1 MKSMPMKFSFDW
13 FLRSGGKGLVYLA
26 VIGVAVIMILPFYWM
41 IITSVMPVQDIQSFP
56 PKFFPNRITGSHFT
70 EAFNKAPWFQY
81 YLNSFVVATGSVG
94 LSLLFGLFA
103 GYAFAV
109 YRFPFQNFF
118 FILILSTI
126 MIPVQVTSVALYM
139 MVAKL
144 QWVDTFPGIL
154 APNFASAFAV
164 FLLRQHIQSIPG
176 DLIDAARIDG
186 SGEVR
191 IVTTIIAPLLKTT
204 IATVGLI
211 LFLSSWNDFLWP
223 VVVISSERMR
233 TIPIGIALF
242 KDPYGVVNYGP
253 LMAATVISTVPM
265 LIAYIFTQKHLV
277 RGIAMTGMKG

>member
-1 MKSMPMKFSFDW
+1 MKFSFDR
-13 FLRSGGKGLVYLA
+13 LLLYGGKGLVYLA
-26 VIGVAVIMILPFYWM
+26 VTGVALIMVLPFYWM
-41 IITSVMPVQDIQSFP
+41 LITSVMPAPDIQSFP
-56 PKFFPNRITGSHFT
+56 PKFFPIRITMSHFM
-70 EAFNKAPWFQY
+70 EAFNKAPWFRY
-81 YLNSFVVATGSVG
+81 YLNSLVVATASVG

-109 YRFPFQNFF
+109 YRFPLQNFL

-126 MIPVQVTSVALYM
+126 MIPVQVTSVALFM
-139 MVAKL
+139 MVARL

-164 FLLRQHIQSIPG
+164 FLLRQHVRAIPV

-186 SGEVR
+186 AGEVR

-223 VVVISSERMR
+223 VVVINSEKMR

-242 KDPYGVVNYGP
+242 KDPYGMVNYGP

-265 LIAYIFTQKHLV
+265 LIAYIFTQKYMV
-277 RGIAMTGMKG
+277 RGVAMTGMKG